1 MHGFT
6 ILGDGPSGDIK
17 ATIAKDSDYFIV
29 GQDILQR
36 FCVDQRFDA
45 VADGLC
51 RRGIGTVKRHAHCK
65 GEKIFELEY
74 ATRCCD
80 VFVGR
85 DTANGTFVNIQYFPN
100 VAQNQRFKIL
110 DAFVQELF
118 LMAHDFSRYFKNC
131 LGTLV

>member
-1 MHGFT
+1 MSRKTEIENPCMRRRILIVSRCSAVSAEHGLFPAPLDGGGDMHGFT

-51 RRGIGTVKRHAHCK
+51 RRGIGAVKRCAHCK
-65 GEKIFELEY
+65 GEKYLSSY
-74 ATRCCD
+74 MPRGVVTYLLVVTRLT
-80 VFVGR
+80 V
-85 DTANGTFVNIQYFPN
+85 
-100 VAQNQRFKIL
+100 L
-110 DAFVQELF
+110 
-118 LMAHDFSRYFKNC
+118 S
-131 LGTLV
+131 